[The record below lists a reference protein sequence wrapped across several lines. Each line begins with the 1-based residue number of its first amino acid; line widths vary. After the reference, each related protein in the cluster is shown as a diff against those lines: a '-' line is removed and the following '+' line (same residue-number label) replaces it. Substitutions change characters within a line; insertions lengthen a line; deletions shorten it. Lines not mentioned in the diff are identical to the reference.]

1 MIKFVKTLVVVSLII
16 ICNGCSA
23 IKMESID
30 KSNVESEV
38 LDAFKGLVKAS
49 ESLDSEKYFAYFDK
63 EKFTGLNADGTVW
76 HSIKNLETLIN
87 SGFPMID
94 KSISLEFKNVKVTVI
109 DQTTAILV
117 NEYKQSL
124 LLKNG
129 NLVNQSGGGTQVWF
143 KSKGAWKLV
152 SVSASESSK

>member
-1 MIKFVKTLVVVSLII
+1 MIKFVKILVLVSLIVS
-16 ICNGCSA
+16 NGCSA

-30 KSNVESEV
+30 KSKVESEV
-38 LDAFKGLVKAS
+38 LDAFNGLVKAS
-49 ESLDSEKYFAYFDK
+49 EALDSEKYFAYFDK

-87 SGFPMID
+87 RGFPMIE
-94 KSISLEFKNVKVTVI
+94 KSISLEFINVKVTVI

-129 NLVNQSGGGTQVWF
+129 DVVNQSGGGMQVWS

-152 SVSASESSK
+152 GVSASESSN